1 MGNLLG
7 LRKSPKLK
15 GIPHNCN
22 KLVLN
27 DDLMIKHLQVTTS
40 GVAKL
45 VFRTVLNPSLGRQ

>member
-15 GIPHNCN
+15 CIPHNCY

-27 DDLMIKHLQVTTS
+27 DDLMIKHLQVTTF
-40 GVAKL
+40 GVVKL
-45 VFRTVLNPSLGRQ
+45 VFRKALNPSLGRQ